1 MKHILKTTLAA
12 AALAT
17 TAFTGALAEEVKVG
31 IAAEPYPPFT
41 SPDSSGK
48 WVGWEIEFMDAICAE
63 AKLDCVVTPVAWDG
77 IIPALTSGKIDMI
90 IGSMSIT
97 EERLKTIDFS
107 DKYYNTPTGIIGA
120 KGDDFEATPEGLS
133 GKIIG
138 VQVSTCQPYYWAIW
152 YIITLYIQYKQYI
165 ILHTIKL

>member
-1 MKHILKTTLAA
+1 MKHILKTAFAA

-17 TAFTGALAEEVKVG
+17 TAFTGAMAEEVKVG
-31 IAAEPYPPFT
+31 VAAEPYPPFT

-48 WVGWEIEFMDAICAE
+48 WIGWEIEFMDAICAE

-97 EERLKTIDFS
+97 EERLKTIDS
-107 DKYYNTPTGIIGA
+107 PT
-120 KGDDFEATPEGLS
+120 
-133 GKIIG
+133 
-138 VQVSTCQPYYWAIW
+138 STT
-152 YIITLYIQYKQYI
+152 TLRPASSVPRV
-165 ILHTIKL
+165 TISTRLRKACPARSSAFRFRPFMPTMREVFRRRRCRDQAVPDPG